1 MPGAAPLPDGS
12 PDALLPVPGA
22 LSVLDVPAV
31 RRWALLTRS
40 VFASR
45 RVEIDA
51 LNVFPGP
58 DGDTGTNLFLTFD
71 GAVERMLTHDP
82 HGAGDLL
89 AAFAKALLWT
99 ARGNSG
105 VILSQLARGLAEACA
120 DADTIDGPLLARGLV
135 RAEERARQAVTD
147 PQEGTILSVAT
158 ALATAAVGAVEAA
171 PTEGAPSAEAAQ
183 AAPSAEAGGPA
194 DPRLYAVSLAA
205 LEAARVALEHTPEQ
219 LEVLARAGVVDAGG
233 AGLVILL
240 ECLERICSGQRG
252 RPSDDPSGRRGRF
265 RAEPVGPLSAGRSEG
280 PLHHDVGDG
289 SPAYEVMYL
298 LADSDEEAVALLR
311 ARLVELGDSVLVV
324 GGDGEWNVHA
334 HVDDAGAAV
343 EAGIVA
349 GRPHRVRITWLDRNV
364 VPLGHGPE
372 ATSHAHDGSRHTG
385 SAIVAC
391 ASGDGLAALFGEAG
405 AAVVPSGPGRRAS
418 TGALIAAIRAQHA
431 TGAAGVVVL
440 PNDGDTLLAAA
451 AAARAVADDGIDAQV
466 VRARTAV
473 QGLAALAVFEPQAP
487 PSANVLAMQSASSA
501 TRHGAV
507 TVANRAALTSA
518 GPCEPGDVLGVVDG
532 DIVVVGA
539 DEAEVGREVVRRLL
553 ASGGELVT
561 IVVGADA
568 RDGLGQAL
576 AAEAAA
582 AHRGVEVSQI
592 DGGQPVYS
600 VLVGVE

>member
-1 MPGAAPLPDGS
+1 MPGAARLPDGA
-12 PDALLPVPGA
+12 PRALLPVPGA
-22 LSVLDVPAV
+22 LAVLDVPAV

-40 VFASR
+40 VFAAR

-51 LNVFPGP
+51 LNVFPVP

-71 GAVERMLTHDP
+71 GAVERMLAHDP

-120 DADTIDGPLLARGLV
+120 DVDVVDGRLLARGLV
-135 RAEERARQAVTD
+135 RAEERGRQAVTD

-158 ALATAAVGAVEAA
+158 AMATAATEAA
-171 PTEGAPSAEAAQ
+171 EADG
-183 AAPSAEAGGPA
+183 PPEA
-194 DPRLYAVSLAA
+194 RLYAVSLAA
-205 LEAARVALEHTPEQ
+205 LEAARVALAHTPEQ

-252 RPSDDPSGRRGRF
+252 RPSDDPAGRRGRF
-265 RAEPVGPLSAGRSEG
+265 RPEQIGPTLPARPEAH
-280 PLHHDVGDG
+280 LHGGGDD

-298 LADSDEEAVALLR
+298 LADSDEEAVGRLR
-311 ARLVELGDSVLVV
+311 ARLIELGDSVLVV
-324 GGDGEWNVHA
+324 GGDDEWNVHA

-349 GRPHRVRITWLDRNV
+349 GRPHRVRITRLDRDV
-364 VPLGHGPE
+364 VPVAHGPDT
-372 ATSHAHDGSRHTG
+372 ASHPHDVPRHTG

-391 ASGDGLAALFGEAG
+391 AAGDGLAALFGEAG

-451 AAARAVADDGIDAQV
+451 AAARAVADDGIDARV
-466 VRARTAV
+466 VHARTAV
-473 QGLAALAVFEPQAP
+473 QGLAALAVFEPTAP

-532 DIVVVGA
+532 DIVVIGD
-539 DEAEVGREVVRRLL
+539 DEVEVGREVMRRLL

-561 IVVGADA
+561 VVVGIDA
-568 RDGLGQAL
+568 REGLGKEL
-576 AAEAAA
+576 AAEATAQQ
-582 AHRGVEVSQI
+582 RGVEVSQI

>member
-1 MPGAAPLPDGS
+1 MPGAARLPDGS
-12 PDALLPVPGA
+12 PRALLPPPGA

-40 VFASR
+40 VFAAR

-51 LNVFPGP
+51 LNVFPVP

-120 DADTIDGPLLARGLV
+120 DADVIDGPLLARGLV

-158 ALATAAVGAVEAA
+158 AMATAAVEAA
-171 PTEGAPSAEAAQ
+171 EATLSAAEATPSAEAD
-183 AAPSAEAGGPA
+183 GPA
-194 DPRLYAVSLAA
+194 DPSLYAVSLAA

-349 GRPHRVRITWLDRNV
+349 GRPHRVRITWLDRDV
-364 VPLGHGPE
+364 VPLL
-372 ATSHAHDGSRHTG
+372 
-385 SAIVAC
+385 AC
-391 ASGDGLAALFGEAG
+391 RRGRGG
-405 AAVVPSGPGRRAS
+405 APRRARSSPRSAPS
-418 TGALIAAIRAQHA
+418 TPR
-431 TGAAGVVVL
+431 
-440 PNDGDTLLAAA
+440 
-451 AAARAVADDGIDAQV
+451 
-466 VRARTAV
+466 
-473 QGLAALAVFEPQAP
+473 AP
-487 PSANVLAMQSASSA
+487 PASSCCPTTA
-501 TRHGAV
+501 TPCSQRQPRRGPWPTTASTHRSSTLARRCRGLRRSPSSSPRHP
-507 TVANRAALTSA
+507 RPPPSS
-518 GPCEPGDVLGVVDG
+518 PCS
-532 DIVVVGA
+532 
-539 DEAEVGREVVRRLL
+539 RRRRRR
-553 ASGGELVT
+553 GT
-561 IVVGADA
+561 A
-568 RDGLGQAL
+568 RSPWPTGL
-576 AAEAAA
+576 
-582 AHRGVEVSQI
+582 
-592 DGGQPVYS
+592 P
-600 VLVGVE
+600 

>member
-1 MPGAAPLPDGS
+1 MPGAARLPDGS
-12 PDALLPVPGA
+12 PRALLPVPGA
-22 LSVLDVPAV
+22 LPVLDVPAV

-40 VFASR
+40 VFAAR

-51 LNVFPGP
+51 LNVFPVP

-120 DADTIDGPLLARGLV
+120 DAEVVDGPLLARGLV
-135 RAEERARQAVTD
+135 RAEERGRQAVTD

-158 ALATAAVGAVEAA
+158 AMATAAVEAA
-171 PTEGAPSAEAAQ
+171 GAD
-183 AAPSAEAGGPA
+183 GP
-194 DPRLYAVSLAA
+194 PETRLYAVSLAA
-205 LEAARVALEHTPEQ
+205 LEAARVALDHTPEQ

-252 RPSDDPSGRRGRF
+252 RPSSDDPSGRRGRF
-265 RAEPVGPLSAGRSEG
+265 RTEHVGPLTAGR
-280 PLHHDVGDG
+280 PDDTVHDHAGDD

-298 LADSDEEAVALLR
+298 LADSDEEAVAALR
-311 ARLVELGDSVLVV
+311 GRLVELGDSVLVV
-324 GGDGEWNVHA
+324 GGDGEWNIHA

-349 GRPHRVRITWLDRNV
+349 GRPHRVRITRLDRDV
-364 VPLGHGPE
+364 VPLGHGAESALRAHE
-372 ATSHAHDGSRHTG
+372 ASRHTG

-391 ASGDGLAALFGEAG
+391 AAGDGLAALFGEAG

-466 VRARTAV
+466 VHARTAV
-473 QGLAALAVFEPQAP
+473 QGLAALAVFEPGAP

-532 DIVVVGA
+532 DIVVVGS
-539 DEAEVGREVVRRLL
+539 DEVEVGREVVRRLL

-561 IVVGADA
+561 VVLGSGA

-576 AAEAAA
+576 AAEATSQ
-582 AHRGVEVSQI
+582 HRGVEVSQI

>member
-1 MPGAAPLPDGS
+1 MPGPARLPERS
-12 PDALLPVPGA
+12 PRALLPVPGA

-40 VFASR
+40 AFAAR

-51 LNVFPGP
+51 LNVFPVP

-71 GAVERMLTHDP
+71 GGVERMLAHDP

-120 DADTIDGPLLARGLV
+120 GAEVVDGALLARGLV
-135 RAEERARQAVTD
+135 RAEQRGREAVTE
-147 PQEGTILSVAT
+147 PQEGTILTVAT
-158 ALATAAVGAVEAA
+158 AM
-171 PTEGAPSAEAAQ
+171 AEAATQ
-183 AAPSAEAGGPA
+183 AAAAAEVGDPSEAS
-194 DPRLYAVSLAA
+194 LYAVSLAA
-205 LEAARVALEHTPEQ
+205 LDAARVALDHTPEQ

-233 AGLVILL
+233 AGLVVLL
-240 ECLERICSGQRG
+240 ECLERICFGQRG
-252 RPSDDPSGRRGRF
+252 RPSGDAPSSRRGHFRPERF
-265 RAEPVGPLSAGRSEG
+265 GPTLSAGLPDPTADSLSDGASRGAS
-280 PLHHDVGDG
+280 DAG

-298 LADSDEEAVALLR
+298 LADSDDDAVDRLR

-349 GRPHRVRITWLDRNV
+349 GRPHRVRITRLDRDV
-364 VPLGHGPE
+364 VHVG
-372 ATSHAHDGSRHTG
+372 HAHEPTSQGHDAPRHTG

-391 ASGDGLAALFGEAG
+391 AAGDGLAALFGEAG

-466 VRARTAV
+466 VHARTAV
-473 QGLAALAVFEPQAP
+473 QGLAALAVYEPGAA

-532 DIVVVGA
+532 DIVVIGHDDV
-539 DEAEVGREVVRRLL
+539 EVGREVVRRLL

-561 IVVGADA
+561 VVVGSAA

-576 AAEAAA
+576 ATEAMALQ
-582 AHRGVEVSQI
+582 RGVEVSQI

-600 VLVGVE
+600 VLIGVE

>member
-1 MPGAAPLPDGS
+1 M
-12 PDALLPVPGA
+12 
-22 LSVLDVPAV
+22 LDVPAV

-40 VFASR
+40 VFAAR

-51 LNVFPGP
+51 LNVFPVP

-71 GAVERMLTHDP
+71 GAVERMLAHDP

-120 DADTIDGPLLARGLV
+120 DADVVDGPLLAQGLV
-135 RAEERARQAVTD
+135 RAEQRGRQAVTD
-147 PQEGTILSVAT
+147 PQEGTILSVAS
-158 ALATAAVGAVEAA
+158 AMATAATEAA
-171 PTEGAPSAEAAQ
+171 AAEGPPEA
-183 AAPSAEAGGPA
+183 
-194 DPRLYAVSLAA
+194 RLYAVSLAA
-205 LEAARVALEHTPEQ
+205 LEAARVALERTPQQ

-252 RPSDDPSGRRGRF
+252 RPSGDDPSGRRGRF
-265 RAEPVGPLSAGRSEG
+265 RPEHIGPSLAAARPEAPSAGE
-280 PLHHDVGDG
+280 HDHDG
-289 SPAYEVMYL
+289 SPSYEVMYL
-298 LADSDEEAVALLR
+298 LADSDEEAVATLR
-311 ARLVELGDSVLVV
+311 TRLVELGDSVLVV
-324 GGDGEWNVHA
+324 GGDDEWNVHA

-349 GRPHRVRITWLDRNV
+349 GRPHRVRITRLDRDA
-364 VPLGHGPE
+364 VPVGPSHD
-372 ATSHAHDGSRHTG
+372 ATSHAHDTTRHTG

-391 ASGDGLAALFGEAG
+391 AAGDGLAALFGEAG

-418 TGALIAAIRAQHA
+418 TGALIDAIRAQHA

-466 VRARTAV
+466 VHARTAV
-473 QGLAALAVFEPQAP
+473 QGLAALAVFEPSAA

-532 DIVVVGA
+532 DIVVIGD
-539 DEAEVGREVVRRLL
+539 DEVEVGREVMRRLL

-561 IVVGADA
+561 VVIGAEA
-568 RDGLGQAL
+568 REGLGQAL
-576 AAEAAA
+576 ATEAMAQQ
-582 AHRGVEVSQI
+582 RGVEVSQI

-600 VLVGVE
+600 VLIGVE

>member
-1 MPGAAPLPDGS
+1 MPGGPA
-12 PDALLPVPGA
+12 VPGA
-22 LSVLDVPAV
+22 LSVLDVRAV

-40 VFASR
+40 VFAAR

-51 LNVFPGP
+51 LNVFPVP

-120 DADTIDGPLLARGLV
+120 EADVIDGPLLARGLV
-135 RAEERARQAVTD
+135 RAEQRGRQAVTE
-147 PQEGTILSVAT
+147 PQEGTILTVAT
-158 ALATAAVGAVEAA
+158 AMATAAVAA
-171 PTEGAPSAEAAQ
+171 AEVDAPPDQ
-183 AAPSAEAGGPA
+183 
-194 DPRLYAVSLAA
+194 RLYAVSLAA
-205 LEAARVALEHTPEQ
+205 LEAARLALEHTPEQ
-219 LEVLARAGVVDAGG
+219 LPVLARAGVVDAGG

-252 RPSDDPSGRRGRF
+252 RPTSDDTSLRRGRF
-265 RAEPVGPLSAGRSEG
+265 RTEPVGLAGAGRAEAA
-280 PLHHDVGDG
+280 LHDDTAGD

-298 LADSDEEAVALLR
+298 LADSDEDAVAVLR

-349 GRPHRVRITWLDRNV
+349 GRPHRVRITRLERDLAV
-364 VPLGHGPE
+364 LQGLGQGHGHGGSHGHVLEP
-372 ATSHAHDGSRHTG
+372 AVHAHDAGRHTG

-391 ASGDGLAALFGEAG
+391 TAGDGLAALFGEAG

-466 VRARTAV
+466 VHARTAV
-473 QGLAALAVFEPQAP
+473 QGLAALAVFEPSAP

-518 GPCEPGDVLGVVDG
+518 GPCEEGDVLGVVDG
-532 DIVVVGA
+532 DIVVVGS
-539 DEAEVGREVVRRLL
+539 DEVEVGREVLRRLL

-561 IVVGADA
+561 VVTGADA
-568 RDGLGQAL
+568 RDGLGHAL
-576 AAEAAA
+576 AAEATAQ
-582 AHRGVEVSQI
+582 HRGVEVSEI

>member
-1 MPGAAPLPDGS
+1 MPGAARLPDGS
-12 PDALLPVPGA
+12 PRALLPVPGA
-22 LSVLDVPAV
+22 LTVLDVPAV

-40 VFASR
+40 VFAAR
-45 RVEIDA
+45 RIEIDA
-51 LNVFPGP
+51 LNVFPVP

-71 GAVERMLTHDP
+71 GAVERLLTHDP

-120 DADTIDGPLLARGLV
+120 DAEVVDGPLLARGLV

-158 ALATAAVGAVEAA
+158 AMATAAVEAA
-171 PTEGAPSAEAAQ
+171 EEAEE
-183 AAPSAEAGGPA
+183 AEPGGPGGRT
-194 DPRLYAVSLAA
+194 DTGLYAVSLAA
-205 LEAARVALEHTPEQ
+205 LDAARVALERTPQQ

-252 RPSDDPSGRRGRF
+252 RPSGDDPPGRRGRY
-265 RAEPVGPLSAGRSEG
+265 RTEQVGPPSAAR
-280 PLHHDVGDG
+280 PDDALHHHVGDD

-311 ARLVELGDSVLVV
+311 HQLVELGDSVLVV
-324 GGDGEWNVHA
+324 GGDGEWNIHA
-334 HVDDAGAAV
+334 HVDDAGAAI

-349 GRPHRVRITWLDRNV
+349 GRPHRVRITRLDRDI
-364 VPLGHGPE
+364 VPLGHE
-372 ATSHAHDGSRHTG
+372 AEVALHAHEAARHTG

-391 ASGDGLAALFGEAG
+391 AAGDGLAALFGEAG

-473 QGLAALAVFEPQAP
+473 QGLAALAVFEPGAA

-532 DIVVVGA
+532 DIVVVGS
-539 DEAEVGREVVRRLL
+539 DEVEVGREVVRRLL

-561 IVVGADA
+561 VVIGAGA
-568 RDGLGQAL
+568 GDGLGQAL
-576 AAEAAA
+576 AAEATAQ
-582 AHRGVEVSQI
+582 HRGVEVSQI

>member
-1 MPGAAPLPDGS
+1 MPGAAPMPE
-12 PDALLPVPGA
+12 GA
-22 LSVLDVPAV
+22 LSALDVPAV

-40 VFASR
+40 VFAAR

-51 LNVFPGP
+51 LNVFPVP
-58 DGDTGTNLFLTFD
+58 DGDTGTNLFLTYD
-71 GAVERMLTHDP
+71 GAVERMLAHDP
-82 HGAGDLL
+82 RGAGDLL

-105 VILSQLARGLAEACA
+105 VILSQLARGLAEAC
-120 DADTIDGPLLARGLV
+120 DDVDVVDGPLLAKALE
-135 RAEERARQAVTD
+135 RAEQRGRQAVTD
-147 PQEGTILSVAT
+147 PQEGTILSVAR
-158 ALATAAVGAVEAA
+158 AMSQAAGAV
-171 PTEGAPSAEAAQ
+171 TGGGVDGRAE
-183 AAPSAEAGGPA
+183 PH
-194 DPRLYAVSLAA
+194 LYAVSVAA
-205 LEAARVALEHTPEQ
+205 LEAARVALERTPQQ

-252 RPSDDPSGRRGRF
+252 RPFGADGSGRRGRF
-265 RAEPVGPLSAGRSEG
+265 RPEHAGPSLAGARPATPSDAAFEPGA
-280 PLHHDVGDG
+280 
-289 SPAYEVMYL
+289 SPAYEVMFL
-298 LADSDEEAVALLR
+298 LADSDDDAVDRLR
-311 ARLVELGDSVLVV
+311 ERLVDLGDSVLVV

-349 GRPHRVRITWLDRNV
+349 GRPHRVRITRLEHDQN
-364 VPLGHGPE
+364 LHHGPRHGPDHGPQHGD
-372 ATSHAHDGSRHTG
+372 APAPARASRDTPRHTG

-391 ASGDGLAALFGEAG
+391 ATGDGLAALFGEAG

-418 TGALIAAIRAQHA
+418 TGALIDAIRAQHA
-431 TGAAGVVVL
+431 TGPAGVVVL

-451 AAARAVADDGIDAQV
+451 AAARAVADEGIDAQV
-466 VRARTAV
+466 VHARTAV
-473 QGLAALAVFEPQAP
+473 QGLAALAVFEPDAP

-501 TRHGAV
+501 TRHGGV

-518 GPCEPGDVLGVVDG
+518 GRCEPGDVLGVVDG
-532 DIVVVGA
+532 DIVVIGH
-539 DEAEVGREVVRRLL
+539 DEVQVGREVVQRLL

-561 IVVGADA
+561 VVVGAGA
-568 RDGLGQAL
+568 PEGLGAAL
-576 AAEAAA
+576 SSEASQQL
-582 AHRGVEVSQI
+582 GVEVSQI

>member
-1 MPGAAPLPDGS
+1 MPGPARLPERS
-12 PDALLPVPGA
+12 PRALLPVPGA

-40 VFASR
+40 VFAAR

-51 LNVFPGP
+51 LNVFPVP

-71 GAVERMLTHDP
+71 GGVERMLAHDP

-89 AAFAKALLWT
+89 AAFAKALLWS

-120 DADTIDGPLLARGLV
+120 GAEIVDGSLLARGLV
-135 RAEERARQAVTD
+135 RAEQRGREAVTE
-147 PQEGTILSVAT
+147 PQEGTILTVAT
-158 ALATAAVGAVEAA
+158 AMATAA
-171 PTEGAPSAEAAQ
+171 TQ
-183 AAPSAEAGGPA
+183 AADAAEVGGRSEA
-194 DPRLYAVSLAA
+194 SLYAVSLAA
-205 LEAARVALEHTPEQ
+205 LEAARVALDHTPEQ

-233 AGLVILL
+233 AGLVLLL
-240 ECLERICSGQRG
+240 ECLERICSGQPG
-252 RPSDDPSGRRGRF
+252 SPSDDDRSSRRERF
-265 RAEPVGPLSAGRSEG
+265 RPERLGPMLSAGLPDTTADGASEG
-280 PLHHDVGDG
+280 ASDRG

-298 LADSDEEAVALLR
+298 LAESDDEAVDRLR

-334 HVDDAGAAV
+334 HVDDPGAAV

-349 GRPHRVRITWLDRNV
+349 GRPHRVRITRLDRDV
-364 VPLGHGPE
+364 IHVGDAREP
-372 ATSHAHDGSRHTG
+372 TSHGHDAPRHTG

-391 ASGDGLAALFGEAG
+391 AAGDGLAALFGEAG

-466 VRARTAV
+466 VHARTAV
-473 QGLAALAVFEPQAP
+473 QGLAALAVYEPGAAP
-487 PSANVLAMQSASSA
+487 TANVLAMQSASSA

-532 DIVVVGA
+532 DIAVIGHDDV
-539 DEAEVGREVVRRLL
+539 EVGREVVRRLL

-561 IVVGADA
+561 VVVGADA

-576 AAEAAA
+576 ATEAMSLQ
-582 AHRGVEVSQI
+582 RGVEVSQI

-600 VLVGVE
+600 VLIGVE

>member
-1 MPGAAPLPDGS
+1 MPGPARLPERS
-12 PDALLPVPGA
+12 PRTLPVPGA

-40 VFASR
+40 VFAAR

-51 LNVFPGP
+51 LNVFPVP

-71 GAVERMLTHDP
+71 GGVERMLAHDP

-120 DADTIDGPLLARGLV
+120 GAEVVDGALLARGLV
-135 RAEERARQAVTD
+135 RAEQRGREAVTE
-147 PQEGTILSVAT
+147 PQEGTILTVAT
-158 ALATAAVGAVEAA
+158 AMATAATQA
-171 PTEGAPSAEAAQ
+171 AEAAEVGGR
-183 AAPSAEAGGPA
+183 SEAS
-194 DPRLYAVSLAA
+194 LYAVSLAA
-205 LEAARVALEHTPEQ
+205 LEAARVALDHTPEQ

-233 AGLVILL
+233 AGLVLLL

-252 RPSDDPSGRRGRF
+252 RPSRDDPTSRRSRF
-265 RAEPVGPLSAGRSEG
+265 RPERFGPTLTAGLPDTTSDGASDESSDGASDRAF
-280 PLHHDVGDG
+280 DDG

-298 LADSDEEAVALLR
+298 LADSDDEAVDLLR
-311 ARLVELGDSVLVV
+311 TRLVELGDSVLVV

-349 GRPHRVRITWLDRNV
+349 GRPHRVRITRLDRDAV
-364 VPLGHGPE
+364 HLGHAHGP
-372 ATSHAHDGSRHTG
+372 ASHGHDAPRHTG

-391 ASGDGLAALFGEAG
+391 AAGDGLAALFGEAG

-466 VRARTAV
+466 VHARTAV
-473 QGLAALAVFEPQAP
+473 QGLAALAVFEPGAA

-518 GPCEPGDVLGVVDG
+518 GRCEAGDVLGVVDG
-532 DIVVVGA
+532 DIAVIGHDDV
-539 DEAEVGREVVRRLL
+539 EVGREVVRRLL

-561 IVVGADA
+561 VVIGAGA

-576 AAEAAA
+576 ATEAMALQ
-582 AHRGVEVSQI
+582 RGVEVSQI

-600 VLVGVE
+600 VLIGVE

>member
-1 MPGAAPLPDGS
+1 MPGPARLPERS
-12 PDALLPVPGA
+12 PRALLPVPGA

-40 VFASR
+40 VFAAR

-51 LNVFPGP
+51 LNVFPVP

-71 GAVERMLTHDP
+71 GGVERMLAHDP

-89 AAFAKALLWT
+89 AAFAKALLWS

-120 DADTIDGPLLARGLV
+120 GAEIVDGSLLARGLV
-135 RAEERARQAVTD
+135 RAEQRGREAVTE
-147 PQEGTILSVAT
+147 PQEGTILTVAT
-158 ALATAAVGAVEAA
+158 AMATAA
-171 PTEGAPSAEAAQ
+171 TQ
-183 AAPSAEAGGPA
+183 AADAAEVGGRSEA
-194 DPRLYAVSLAA
+194 SLYAVSLAA
-205 LEAARVALEHTPEQ
+205 LEAARVALDHTPEQ

-233 AGLVILL
+233 AGLVLLL
-240 ECLERICSGQRG
+240 ECLERICSGQPG
-252 RPSDDPSGRRGRF
+252 SPSDDDRSSRRERF
-265 RAEPVGPLSAGRSEG
+265 RPERLGPMLSAGLPDTTADGASEG
-280 PLHHDVGDG
+280 VSDGG

-298 LADSDEEAVALLR
+298 LAESDDEAVDRLR

-334 HVDDAGAAV
+334 HVDDPGAAV

-349 GRPHRVRITWLDRNV
+349 GRPHRVRITRLDRDLIHV
-364 VPLGHGPE
+364 GDAREP
-372 ATSHAHDGSRHTG
+372 TSHGHDAPRHTG

-391 ASGDGLAALFGEAG
+391 AAGDGLAALFGEAG

-466 VRARTAV
+466 VHARTAV
-473 QGLAALAVFEPQAP
+473 QGLAALAVYEPGAAP
-487 PSANVLAMQSASSA
+487 TANVLAMQSASSA

-532 DIVVVGA
+532 DIAVIGHDDV
-539 DEAEVGREVVRRLL
+539 EVGREVVRRLL

-561 IVVGADA
+561 VVVGADA

-576 AAEAAA
+576 ATEAMSLQ
-582 AHRGVEVSQI
+582 RGVEVSQI

-600 VLVGVE
+600 VLIGVE